1 MNRVDP
7 GYLGRLLRAQLPAE
21 EYALLY
27 EVRDGTGF
35 HASRSADA
43 LAISLWPSRG
53 LEVHGFEFKISR
65 ADWVKELR
73 NPDKAEKIAAYCD
86 RWWLVVSDE
95 KIVKPGELPPAW
107 GLKAVRGDKLS
118 TITLA
123 GKQENPTPLDRLFV
137 AAIARA
143 AQKHSPGARAIEKA
157 VDAARQAWEKDR
169 AKSDERVAGRRR
181 DEVTELRERIQAFEL
196 ASGVKITAYPP
207 AKQIGEAVAI
217 VLRGNLRIADHIDS
231 AADQLEREVKTL
243 RELAK
248 LPALRDPVVIEA
260 PAMSAP

>member
-1 MNRVDP
+1 MNRVDA
-7 GYLGRLLRAQLPAE
+7 GNLGRLLRAQLPAE
-21 EYALLY
+21 EYALFY
-27 EVRDGTGF
+27 EVRDATGCHGT
-35 HASRSADA
+35 RSADA

-73 NPDKAEKIAAYCD
+73 NPAKAEAIAAYCD

-95 KIVKPGELPPAW
+95 RIVNPGEVPPAW
-107 GLKAVRGDKLS
+107 GLKAVRGDKLV

-123 GKQENPTPLDRLFV
+123 GKQENPAPLDRLFV

-157 VDAARQAWEKDR
+157 IEAARAAWEKDR
-169 AKSDERVAGRRR
+169 TKSDERVATRRR
-181 DEVTELRERIQAFEL
+181 DEAAELRDRIQEFEK
-196 ASGVKITAYPP
+196 ASGVKITSYPP
-207 AKQIGEAVAI
+207 ARQIGEAVAI
-217 VLRGNLRIADHIDS
+217 VLRGNLRIADHIES
-231 AADQLEREVKTL
+231 AADQLEREAKTL

-260 PAMSAP
+260 PA